1 MHRIYN
7 INWCF
12 LHVKTRPFY
21 FGFRCPVKTLLWKL
35 IIFIYSYFFHS
46 FFFWFFIHLLDTGN
60 KSWVCSQIWLAKK
73 RYQQIIKTA
82 QLYLFILFILV
93 QIKVIIKSDTFYKT
107 HNTQLL
113 SFKFKCPE
121 INTLLQRHACLIQH
135 YLWKRAVRIAGK
147 PRNNYRSCSY
157 HV

>member
-1 MHRIYN
+1 M
-7 INWCF
+7 F
-12 LHVKTRPFY
+12 LAREN
-21 FGFRCPVKTLLWKL
+21 KTLLFWLSLPGKNPVMKIDHL
-35 IIFIYSYFFHS
+35 YIFIFFPL
-46 FFFWFFIHLLDTGN
+46 FFFGFSYIYWT
-60 KSWVCSQIWLAKK
+60 LATKAEYVVKFDLQKK

-135 YLWKRAVRIAGK
+135 LCYLLFFL
-147 PRNNYRSCSY
+147 SCWSGQ
-157 HV
+157 